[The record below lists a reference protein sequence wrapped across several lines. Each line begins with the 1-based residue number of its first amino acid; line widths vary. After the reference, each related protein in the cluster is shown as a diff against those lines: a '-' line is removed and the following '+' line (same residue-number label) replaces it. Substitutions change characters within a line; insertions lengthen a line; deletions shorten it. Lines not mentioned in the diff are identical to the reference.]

1 MKNINMKNINMK
13 NINMKNINMK
23 NINMKNINMKNIN
36 MKNKNMKNIN
46 ISKTITKNIKK
57 WNSELLDKKNHTK
70 YVNMLYLEQDFS
82 NNKIVK
88 NALKIKLSSYRQ
100 QDTKKKRFI
109 KEKFI
114 TFNEL
119 LEKLVATKLNCYYC
133 KKQCFLIY
141 ENKREKLQW
150 TLDRKNNDIGHY
162 GNNVVISCL
171 ECNLQ
176 KRRRNEEHFKFAK
189 QMNIIKKY

>member
-13 NINMKNINMK
+13 K
-23 NINMKNINMKNIN
+23 
-36 MKNKNMKNIN
+36 KNMKNMKNTN
-46 ISKTITKNIKK
+46 IKNKKK
-57 WNSELLDKKNHTK
+57 WNVELLDKKNHTK
-70 YVNMLYLEQDFS
+70 YVNMIYLDQEFT
-82 NNKIVK
+82 NNNLIKS
-88 NALKIKLSSYRQ
+88 ALKSKLSSYRQ
-100 QDTKKKRFI
+100 QDTKKKRYI

-114 TFNEL
+114 TFEEL
-119 LEKLVATKLNCYYC
+119 LEKLVTTKLICYYC

-141 ENKREKLQW
+141 ENKREMLQW

-162 GNNVVISCL
+162 NNNVVISCL

>member
-1 MKNINMKNINMK
+1 MKNITMKTIKNITMKTMKNISMEK
-13 NINMKNINMK
+13 KIEQ
-23 NINMKNINMKNIN
+23 
-36 MKNKNMKNIN
+36 
-46 ISKTITKNIKK
+46 NIKK
-57 WNSELLDKKNHTK
+57 WDTELLEKKNHTK

-82 NNKIVK
+82 SNKIVK
-88 NALKIKLSSYRQ
+88 NALKVKLSSYRQ

-114 TFNEL
+114 TFEEL
-119 LEKLVATKLNCYYC
+119 IEKLVATKLSCYYC
-133 KKQCFLIY
+133 KKQCLLIY
-141 ENKREKLQW
+141 QNKREMLQW

-162 GNNVVISCL
+162 NNNVVISCL

-189 QMNIIKKY
+189 QINIIKKY

>member
-1 MKNINMKNINMK
+1 
-13 NINMKNINMK
+13 
-23 NINMKNINMKNIN
+23 
-36 MKNKNMKNIN
+36 MKNIN
-46 ISKTITKNIKK
+46 ISKKVEKNKKK
-57 WNSELLDKKNHTK
+57 WDSELLQKKNHIK
-70 YVNMLYLEQDFS
+70 YVNMVYLEQYFT
-82 NNKIVK
+82 NNNLIKS
-88 NALKIKLSSYRQ
+88 ALKSKLCSYKQ
-100 QDTKKKRFI
+100 QDVKKKRYI
-109 KEKFI
+109 KDKFI

-119 LEKLVATKLNCYYC
+119 LEKLVATKLICYYC
-133 KKQCFLIY
+133 KNQCLLIY

-176 KRRRNEEHFKFAK
+176 KRRRNEEHFKFSK